1 LFFSSTIGSSDGT
14 TRREEGLEIFVG
26 QDRFHPIRILSAGRP
41 TPNRCEPRGY
51 DPPSRP
57 SRSSRHDDPTR
68 LVVAKGVLQQ
78 GAGDELVEQLPQRQ
92 FQTLVEILGNEYLFV
107 DLGNGSCTTDC
118 AIENANGPPLIPN
131 VAIKFNESVVR
142 AGINYKFGS

>member
-1 LFFSSTIGSSDGT
+1 LKYSSVRIVFIRFESCRPVVPRRIGVNPAGTILYRVPVDQAAITRGS
-14 TRREEGLEIFVG
+14 
-26 QDRFHPIRILSAGRP
+26 
-41 TPNRCEPRGY
+41 
-51 DPPSRP
+51 
-57 SRSSRHDDPTR
+57 DDPTR

-131 VAIKFNESVVR
+131 VAVKFNESVVR